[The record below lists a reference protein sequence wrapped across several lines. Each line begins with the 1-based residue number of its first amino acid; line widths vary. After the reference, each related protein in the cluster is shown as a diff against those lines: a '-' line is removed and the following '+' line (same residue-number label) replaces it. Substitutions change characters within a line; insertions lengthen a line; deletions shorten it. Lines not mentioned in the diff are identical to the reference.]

1 MTEEIFQKIQKYEIM
16 LILHAEM
23 GEEKTEH
30 ELKEIKDLITSN
42 TGEIT
47 NEDKWGI
54 RDMCYTIKKQE
65 KGYYVVLNF
74 SMDSLKVKN
83 LEKPLNINQQ
93 VLRYIIVRLPEKY
106 ELKTLKEYE
115 QERAKEMEDKK
126 KAAQA
131 KEEEKQPQ
139 KRTIIRKTKEE
150 EPIKEKKSVK
160 TKEDKPA
167 KEAEPV
173 KEEKEKSPK
182 KKISTESSKSTL
194 DDVDKMLKSIIDDPD
209 ITL

>member
-30 ELKEIKDLITSN
+30 ELKEIKELITSN

-74 SMDSLKVKN
+74 AMDSLKVKN

-106 ELKTLKEYE
+106 ELKTFKEYE
-115 QERAKEMEDKK
+115 QERAKEMEEKK
-126 KAAQA
+126 KAAQT
-131 KEEEKQPQ
+131 KEDERQPK
-139 KRTIIRKTKEE
+139 KRTVIRETNKE
-150 EPIKEKKSVK
+150 EPIKEKKPVK
-160 TKEDKPA
+160 AKEDKPA
-167 KEAEPV
+167 KEEEPT
-173 KEEKEKSPK
+173 KEEEPAK
-182 KKISTESSKSTL
+182 KKISTKSSKSTL